1 MEDVIIHVPASAI
14 DQEGCQRPAST
25 SSSTDADHKAVKVGT
40 GGRVIFAREGEPA
53 TVVSQGETVNQSN
66 RYGYDGTDPSSE
78 SLKETSVN
86 LGGRNS
92 LVCEEAPVGKEN
104 IRFLVHLPPNKD
116 ITICIEPIEKVSGVH
131 AVYVERDNSIVSVAC
146 ESNQLKTVEKILC
159 DLNFKPQ
166 EESARSQEERLEMMD
181 KDVKATSN
189 FEMSGQYAPLPPQ
202 EEEEDDMEKTCNLNV
217 QGMTCA
223 SCVNTIETQLSKQ
236 PGIYNV
242 LVSLMGQ
249 RAEVKYNA
257 QITDPNT
264 IASFIFDMGFDV
276 DILEERR
283 GGEETLHLLI
293 GGMTCASCVSTIEGK
308 LSSQDGV
315 ISASVALA
323 TQQGS
328 IKYDSDKI
336 GARKIMELIE
346 GAGFECSL
354 NTDQNHA
361 TITSQHKK
369 AIRKWRNSFL
379 ISLIFGL
386 PVMIT
391 MIYFMVSKKV
401 IIIIPGLSLENL
413 IFFVCATCVQFL
425 GGRYFYVQAYKSLK
439 HGVANMDVLITM
451 ATTIAYTYSVVVVV
465 VAIARK
471 DPYSPMTFF
480 DTPPML
486 LVFISLG
493 RWLEHIAKAKTSDAL
508 SKLMSLQP
516 TEATLVTVNDDMQIL
531 TDKQI
536 QVELVQR
543 GDYLRVLPGGKI
555 PVDGRVVD
563 GSSCVDESLITGES
577 MPVVKK
583 TGSNVIGGSINT
595 NGNLLIEA
603 THVGA
608 ESTLAQIV
616 KLIQDAQTSKA
627 PIQQIA
633 DKISGVFVPSILL
646 LSITTLGIWMALGFT
661 DPTRIPVQN
670 HGKVDYSSETQLV
683 LSFSFQVAIAVLAIA
698 CPCALGLATPT
709 AVMVGTGVGAQN
721 GILIKGGE
729 PLEMAHKVK
738 TIIFDKTGTITRG
751 VPRVMLTKLFISQDD
766 LTEAEFL
773 AICGTAESGSE
784 HPLGQAIV
792 THAKEILNIQTV
804 GKCADFKAEMGYGL
818 SCKVSN
824 IEIMLQGPPIANGV
838 SHQQSGQKEDMSELN
853 GQDEEIEPD
862 IVVST
867 DPRDYEVLIGNRAWI
882 TKNNL
887 EITDEMDAALTAQE
901 RQGQTAVL
909 VAIGGVLV
917 GMIAIADTVK
927 PEASHVIQIL
937 KGMGLEVVLLTG
949 DNKITAET
957 IAAQVGITKVFA
969 QVLPQNK
976 LEKVEEIQSTGQ
988 RVAMVGDGVND
999 SPALVQADV
1008 GIAIGTGTDVA
1019 VESGDIVLIKNDLL
1033 DVATAI
1039 HLSKKTVQRIRI
1051 NFFFACIFNGVGI
1064 PIAAGVLSP
1073 VGVLLQPWMA
1083 SAAMA
1088 LSSVSVVT
1096 SSLFLKFYK
1105 KPKYPSLEAK
1115 EKPSKPAVV

>member
-1 MEDVIIHVPASAI
+1 M
-14 DQEGCQRPAST
+14 
-25 SSSTDADHKAVKVGT
+25 
-40 GGRVIFAREGEPA
+40 
-53 TVVSQGETVNQSN
+53 
-66 RYGYDGTDPSSE
+66 
-78 SLKETSVN
+78 
-86 LGGRNS
+86 
-92 LVCEEAPVGKEN
+92 
-104 IRFLVHLPPNKD
+104 VHLPPNKD

-189 FEMSGQYAPLPPQ
+189 LEMSGQYAPLPPQ
-202 EEEEDDMEKTCNLNV
+202 EEEDDDREKTCNLNV

-369 AIRKWRNSFL
+369 AIRNSL
-379 ISLIFGL
+379 
-386 PVMIT
+386 V
-391 MIYFMVSKKV
+391 
-401 IIIIPGLSLENL
+401 
-413 IFFVCATCVQFL
+413 A
-425 GGRYFYVQAYKSLK
+425 RYFYVQAYKSLK

-531 TDKQI
+531 TDRQI

-661 DPTRIPVQN
+661 DATRIPVQN
-670 HGKVDYSSETQLV
+670 HRFCQQRYLFFFFFFFTRARSITPAKHNLSEFFIPSSNCCVGYCLPLCSRFGYT
-683 LSFSFQVAIAVLAIA
+683 
-698 CPCALGLATPT
+698 T

-792 THAKEILNIQTV
+792 THAKEFAFEEDPV
-804 GKCADFKAEMGYGL
+804 R
-818 SCKVSN
+818 
-824 IEIMLQGPPIANGV
+824 IET
-838 SHQQSGQKEDMSELN
+838 SGQLTFTHSLT
-853 GQDEEIEPD
+853 Q
-862 IVVST
+862 
-867 DPRDYEVLIGNRAWI
+867 
-882 TKNNL
+882 
-887 EITDEMDAALTAQE
+887 AL
-901 RQGQTAVL
+901 
-909 VAIGGVLV
+909 
-917 GMIAIADTVK
+917 
-927 PEASHVIQIL
+927 
-937 KGMGLEVVLLTG
+937 
-949 DNKITAET
+949 
-957 IAAQVGITKVFA
+957 
-969 QVLPQNK
+969 
-976 LEKVEEIQSTGQ
+976 
-988 RVAMVGDGVND
+988 
-999 SPALVQADV
+999 
-1008 GIAIGTGTDVA
+1008 
-1019 VESGDIVLIKNDLL
+1019 
-1033 DVATAI
+1033 
-1039 HLSKKTVQRIRI
+1039 
-1051 NFFFACIFNGVGI
+1051 
-1064 PIAAGVLSP
+1064 
-1073 VGVLLQPWMA
+1073 
-1083 SAAMA
+1083 
-1088 LSSVSVVT
+1088 
-1096 SSLFLKFYK
+1096 
-1105 KPKYPSLEAK
+1105 
-1115 EKPSKPAVV
+1115 